1 MNYQEAI
8 DYLFS
13 QLPMYQ
19 RSGASAYKDNLDN
32 TLRMDEYFGHP
43 HRKFH
48 SIHIAGTNGK
58 GSVSHMLASILQ
70 EAGYRTGLYTSPHLI
85 DFRERIKVNGE
96 MIREEDVVDFVEKSR
111 DIIETVQPSFF
122 EMTVAM
128 AFNYFA
134 VQNIDFAVV
143 EVGLGGRLDSTNII
157 TPELSVI
164 TNIGLDH
171 VAILGDTLAKIAAEK
186 AGIIKPGVPAVIG
199 RRHEEYD
206 EVFLTKAGQNGSP
219 ICWAVDCVKVERT
232 AYSHAFQTVDIY
244 VEDKLTYKDLR
255 VPLPGIY
262 QLENIA
268 TVVAAIESLRKTGSG
283 ISAEALCRG
292 IERVITNTGLH
303 GRWQVLSEKPL
314 IICDTGH
321 NEDGIRKVAE
331 QLAQIP
337 AVKKHLV
344 IGMVSDK
351 DVSKVLQLLPKDG
364 VFYFTRA
371 SIPRSLDPVELRDI
385 AGKYGLKGD
394 IYPDVKS
401 AVEAAKIKCGDN
413 DLIFIGGSTFVV
425 AEVV

>member
-1 MNYQEAI
+1 
-8 DYLFS
+8 
-13 QLPMYQ
+13 
-19 RSGASAYKDNLDN
+19 
-32 TLRMDEYFGHP
+32 
-43 HRKFH
+43 
-48 SIHIAGTNGK
+48 
-58 GSVSHMLASILQ
+58 
-70 EAGYRTGLYTSPHLI
+70 
-85 DFRERIKVNGE
+85 
-96 MIREEDVVDFVEKSR
+96 
-111 DIIETVQPSFF
+111 
-122 EMTVAM
+122 
-128 AFNYFA
+128 
-134 VQNIDFAVV
+134 
-143 EVGLGGRLDSTNII
+143 
-157 TPELSVI
+157 
-164 TNIGLDH
+164 
-171 VAILGDTLAKIAAEK
+171 AKIAAEK

-262 QLENIA
+262 QRENIA
-268 TVVAAIESLRKTGSG
+268 TVVAAVERLRKTGSG
-283 ISAEALCRG
+283 IRAEALCRG

-314 IICDTGH
+314 NICDTGQ
-321 NEDGIRKVAE
+321 NEDGRRKVGE
-331 QLAQIP
+331 QLAQMP
-337 AVKKHLV
+337 AVKKHVV

-351 DVSKVLQLLPKDG
+351 NVNKVLQLLPKDG
-364 VFYFTRA
+364 VYYFTRA

-425 AEVV
+425 AEVVKSIVIIWSFFKSLLYLHRFLRKEVRALSSAGSEHLVYTQRVSGSNPLAPTGFGCRKHSVRLAQLVHSIWVTPRGSAVRFR